1 MFKCQQ
7 GGWQTTATCPNDKSI
22 IANFATAVLKGPAA
36 NTFAIK
42 GGNAQ
47 SGTLTTM
54 YNGAR
59 PTAAGYYPKKL
70 QGAIILGTGGDG
82 SNTGTGT
89 FYEGAMTIGNPADS
103 VDDAVQANIVAAGY
117 GK

>member
-1 MFKCQQ
+1 M
-7 GGWQTTATCPNDKSI
+7 
-22 IANFATAVLKGPAA
+22 VKGPAA

-54 YNGAR
+54 YNGPR
-59 PTAAGYYPKKL
+59 PTPSGYYPKRL

-82 SNTGTGT
+82 SNGGTGT
-89 FYEGAMTIGNPADS
+89 FFEGAMTTGNPGDA
-103 VDDAVQANIVAAGY
+103 VDDAIQANIVAAGY